1 MRRVL
6 IIGGGHNG
14 LVCAFYLARAGHA
27 VTVLERRGVVGG
39 AAVTEE
45 FHPGFRNSVAS
56 YTVSLLAPKVIADM
70 RLAERGLK
78 ILERPISNFL
88 PIDDQRYLKLGG
100 GVARTQAEFRKFSLR
115 DAERLPAYY
124 EMLDGIGDLLRGL
137 ALQTPPDL
145 AALTRSGTRLMRQG
159 RLFSRLSIEQRR
171 DLMDLFTKSAADFLD
186 GWFESDPVKS
196 SFAFDGTVG
205 NLASPWTPGSAYVLL
220 HHTFGGV
227 NGKKGQ
233 WGHAVGGMGSITQAM
248 AGACK
253 ELGVQIEVDAP
264 VDRVLVDGPRA
275 AGVRL
280 QDGREL
286 AADIVVSNVNPR
298 LLFEQM
304 VAAEHLPP
312 AFRERMS
319 RYRCESGTF
328 RMNVA
333 LTELPRFTCLPEA
346 GEHHASGIVMAP
358 SMQYMDQAWRDAM
371 ALGWSRQ
378 PIVEMLIPSTVDDS
392 LAPKGAHVASL
403 FCQHFRYALPDGRS
417 WESARDEAADH
428 IIQTVDGFAPGFK
441 QSILA
446 RTALSPWDLEQKFGL
461 VGGDIM
467 HGHMSLDQL
476 WASRPMLGHADYRSP
491 IEGLYLCG
499 AGSHPGGGVSGMPG
513 HNAAR
518 EILRDASRWTAWRLM
533 LQGE

>member
-1 MRRVL
+1 
-6 IIGGGHNG
+6 
-14 LVCAFYLARAGHA
+14 
-27 VTVLERRGVVGG
+27 
-39 AAVTEE
+39 
-45 FHPGFRNSVAS
+45 
-56 YTVSLLAPKVIADM
+56 
-70 RLAERGLK
+70 
-78 ILERPISNFL
+78 
-88 PIDDQRYLKLGG
+88 
-100 GVARTQAEFRKFSLR
+100 
-115 DAERLPAYY
+115 
-124 EMLDGIGDLLRGL
+124 
-137 ALQTPPDL
+137 
-145 AALTRSGTRLMRQG
+145 
-159 RLFSRLSIEQRR
+159 
-171 DLMDLFTKSAADFLD
+171 MDLFTKSAADFLD

-304 VAAEHLPP
+304 VAAEHLPQ